1 MTRMILVLLLSAA
14 PAYAE
19 APSGC
24 PAAVTTAVMKAFPN
38 ATIGA
43 CKAEHEH
50 GKDLFEVKLTKSS
63 GEKVE
68 VDIAPDGTLLQV
80 EEKITVD
87 ALPAPVKKAFAARYP
102 KAKATNAEKQTAG
115 KDVRYEIAFSIDNG
129 RKEATFTADGTF
141 VEEE

>member
-1 MTRMILVLLLSAA
+1 MTRELLVLLLSAA
-14 PAYAE
+14 PAYAG

-24 PAAVTTAVMKAFPN
+24 PAAVTAAVTKTFPK

-68 VDIAPDGTLLQV
+68 VDVAPDGTVLQV

-87 ALPAPVKKAFAARYP
+87 ALPAAVKKAFAARYP
-102 KAKATNAEKQTAG
+102 KAKAMGAEKQTAG
-115 KDVRYEIAFSIDNG
+115 KDVRYEIAFSVDNG

>member
-1 MTRMILVLLLSAA
+1 MMRTILVLLLFAT

-19 APSGC
+19 ATGGC
-24 PAAVTTAVMKAFPN
+24 PAAVTTAVMKAFPR

-68 VDIAPDGTLLQV
+68 ADVAPDGTVLQV
-80 EEKITVD
+80 EEKIAVD
-87 ALPAPVKKAFAARYP
+87 AVPAAVKKAFGARYP
-102 KAKATNAEKQTAG
+102 KARMNGAQKQTAG
-115 KDVRYEIAFSIDNG
+115 KDIRYEIAFSTDNG
-129 RKEATFTADGTF
+129 RKEATFAADGRF